1 MVGYMQFRNIIL
13 LLLVAATVGCSI
25 DDSSLKV
32 GMSAPSLRTKTL
44 HDVNGDFSRITTYR
58 YPDERMYQISLDEA
72 LASDKPIILEFA
84 TPGHCTVC
92 DKQLQMLKALLVK
105 YEQDVIFLHMDQYQ
119 NPEAFKAFGVIGDPW
134 TYVIDGQNI
143 VRFKQPG
150 RMLYNELDM
159 IIAGLLRSASAANA
173 TQSTPQNQSTPAA
186 NAG

>member
-1 MVGYMQFRNIIL
+1 MFRYLRVRSIL
-13 LLLVAATVGCSI
+13 IVLLSAMMVGCSI

-58 YPDERMYQISLDEA
+58 YPDERMYQVSLDEA
-72 LASDKPIILEFA
+72 LASDKLIILEFA

-119 NPEAFKAFGVIGDPW
+119 NPEAFRAFRVKGDPW
-134 TYVIDGQNI
+134 TFIIDAHQI
-143 VRFKQPG
+143 VRFRQPG
-150 RMLYNELDM
+150 RMLYGELDHA
-159 IIAGLLRSASAANA
+159 INSVL
-173 TQSTPQNQSTPAA
+173 TPKS
-186 NAG
+186 G